1 MDATVREST
10 SLIAASKVKGTSVY
24 NPAGESLGSIED
36 IMVNKRSGHVA
47 YAIMSFGGFLGI
59 GNDYHPL
66 PWSVL
71 NYDTAKGGYVVSL
84 NRSQLEKAPAYKV
97 GTNPAWGDETY
108 EAGIHRYYGVS
119 PYWGDTWS

>member
-1 MDATVREST
+1 MDGTVKENG
-10 SLIAASKVKGTSVY
+10 SLISASKGKGTTVY
-24 NPAGESLGSIED
+24 NLAGESLGSIDD
-36 IMVNKRSGHVA
+36 IMVDKRSGHVA

-71 NYDTAKGGYVVSL
+71 NYDTQKGGYVVNL
-84 NRSQLEKAPAYKV
+84 NRSQLEKAPTYKA

-108 EAGIHRYYGVS
+108 ESGI
-119 PYWGDTWS
+119 